1 MKQISVF
8 DSQEIGGRT
17 VEPLCSPVDLNNIST
32 SVAAATNLI
41 WFAMNIALAQN
52 DKQEANR
59 LARMVEAILV
69 IECEGSDEDDL
80 DASLERII
88 EAFEETGHKME
99 LEDDE
104 DEEDSN

>member
-8 DSQEIGGRT
+8 DSQEINGRT
-17 VEPLCSPVDLNNIST
+17 VEPLCSPIDNNNIST

-59 LARMVEAILV
+59 LARMVEAILT
-69 IECEGSDEDDL
+69 IECEGSSEEDL
-80 DASLERII
+80 EASLERI
-88 EAFEETGHKME
+88 EDAFDETGHE
-99 LEDDE
+99 RDE
-104 DEEDSN
+104 DLPD